1 MKSKKAVGHVEV
13 ILSFVIFIG
22 FLMFLF
28 FIFNP
33 FDLISNNSLVD
44 SVFLNMKEEL
54 GTKVSSVS
62 ISLSEEIISTLT
74 DKPCFGITDA
84 NDFLKETNCKD
95 NTQIIVRDK
104 NNDLRDV
111 HINPPNPTKVE
122 IELKNADENKFYT
135 ILCSEDFN
143 EANTPLT
150 GCQDIGEEG
159 TDYDLGIINEKEV
172 WSNKSLTTFKIAYEE
187 DYTSLKK
194 KIVPEGSDFGF
205 KLWDLDNPNTPLLEA
220 GVPPSGTRV
229 DAKTIP
235 IDVLEEDGLIKKRTI
250 TIISW

>member
-22 FLMFLF
+22 FLTFLF
-28 FIFNP
+28 FIFRP

-54 GTKVSSVS
+54 GTKVSIVS
-62 ISLSEEIISTLT
+62 ISLSEQALINISGEN
-74 DKPCFGITDA
+74 CFGIIDA
-84 NDFLKETNCKD
+84 SDFLTETNCDANEK
-95 NTQIIVRDK
+95 IIVRDK
-104 NNDLRDV
+104 KNDLRDV
-111 HINPPNPTKVE
+111 HINAPKPTKIE
-122 IELKNADENKFYT
+122 IELKNAGEDKFYT
-135 ILCSEDFN
+135 ILCSEDLI
-143 EANTPLT
+143 EANTPLI
-150 GCQDIGEEG
+150 GCQNIGEEG

-172 WSNKSLTTFKIAYEE
+172 WSNKSLTAFKIAYEE
-187 DYTSLKK
+187 DYPSLKT

-205 KLWDLDNPNTPLLEA
+205 KLWALDNSDTLLLEA
-220 GVPPSGTRV
+220 GVSPEGTRV

-235 IDVLEEDGLIKKRTI
+235 IDVLEEDGTIKKRTI

>member
-54 GTKVSSVS
+54 RTKVSSVS
-62 ISLSEEIISTLT
+62 ISLSDSVISTF
-74 DKPCFGITDA
+74 DKLCFEITDA
-84 NDFLKETNCKD
+84 KDFLEETNCKD
-95 NTQIIVRDK
+95 NIQIIVRDK
-104 NNDLRDV
+104 NNYLRDV
-111 HINPPNPTKVE
+111 YINAPSTTPKIQ
-122 IELKNADENKFYT
+122 IELKNAGEDKFYT

-159 TDYDLGIINEKEV
+159 TDYDLGIINEREV
-172 WSNKSLTTFKIAYEE
+172 WSEKKLTAFKITYEE
-187 DYTSLKK
+187 DYPSLKK

-205 KLWDLDNPNTPLLEA
+205 KLWALDNSDTLLLEA